1 MAEAVMHYAVSHFKE
16 FNTLKLSLAQNNF
29 RFISMEMYEIR
40 CGKHEVEWKSNVLLD
55 LLSCMKLNSN
65 RLHTAFEKTTKKRQG
80 EIKLLLRGVN
90 EVF

>member
-29 RFISMEMYEIR
+29 HVISMEMYEIR

-55 LLSCMKLNSN
+55 LLSCMKLTQTDCILLSRKQQRNV
-65 RLHTAFEKTTKKRQG
+65 REK
-80 EIKLLLRGVN
+80 
-90 EVF
+90 